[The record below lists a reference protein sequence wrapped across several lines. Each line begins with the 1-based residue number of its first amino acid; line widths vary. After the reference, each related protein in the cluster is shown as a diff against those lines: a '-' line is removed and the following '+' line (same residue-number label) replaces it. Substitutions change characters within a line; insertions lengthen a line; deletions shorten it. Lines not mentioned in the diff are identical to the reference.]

1 MYSRVCEPRGVEF
14 NDFMTSLIDLLVNNK
29 QKNFFCQMISFIDIF
44 LRCAGGQ
51 RVLCIV
57 PINTLQNWLAEFNY
71 WLPEKDKLDPDDDLT
86 QHRCFGTY
94 IINDAMKTMAMRAN
108 ILSKLS

>member
-1 MYSRVCEPRGVEF
+1 MYL
-14 NDFMTSLIDLLVNNK
+14 NFMLYHL
-29 QKNFFCQMISFIDIF
+29 FFLQLISFIDIF
-44 LRCAGGQ
+44 LRCAGGK

-86 QHRCFGTY
+86 QHRAFGTY
-94 IINDAMKTMAMRAN
+94 IINDAMKTTAARGAV
-108 ILSKLS
+108 IGELSLRLSKSIEYI